1 MKLSV
6 IAAGIF
12 LVISVQTSFAFDLK
26 SADVKPG
33 GRLSDQQVAN
43 AFGCSG
49 GNQSPQLTWKN
60 PPKGTKSYAVTVYD
74 PDAPTGSGWWHWV
87 VWNIPASAS
96 SLPAGSGGHGAS
108 LPEGATAGRT
118 DVGAPGYFG
127 ACPPMG
133 DKPHRYQFKVHALKV
148 EKLELPEDPMP
159 ALVGFTLK
167 ANSLGTA
174 SLTVK
179 YSR

>member
-1 MKLSV
+1 M
-6 IAAGIF
+6 
-12 LVISVQTSFAFDLK
+12 
-26 SADVKPG
+26 
-33 GRLSDQQVAN
+33 
-43 AFGCSG
+43 
-49 GNQSPQLTWKN
+49 
-60 PPKGTKSYAVTVYD
+60 GT
-74 PDAPTGSGWWHWV
+74 
-87 VWNIPASAS
+87 
-96 SLPAGSGGHGAS
+96 
-108 LPEGATAGRT
+108 
-118 DVGAPGYFG
+118 PGYFG

>member
-1 MKLSV
+1 
-6 IAAGIF
+6 
-12 LVISVQTSFAFDLK
+12 
-26 SADVKPG
+26 
-33 GRLSDQQVAN
+33 
-43 AFGCSG
+43 
-49 GNQSPQLTWKN
+49 
-60 PPKGTKSYAVTVYD
+60 VTAYD

-96 SLPAGSGGHGAS
+96 SLPAGIGHGAS

-118 DVGAPGYFG
+118 DAGASGYFG
-127 ACPPMG
+127 ACPPKG

-159 ALVGFTLK
+159 ALVGFTLN

-174 SLTVK
+174 SLTAK